1 MSKRRSKGQRAAKR
15 KRFAPAKTPV
25 MEGTR
30 FEIPEGTLQALKWL
44 ALVLMTL
51 DHVNKYFFDDKL
63 AVPFALGRMV
73 MPLFGFILAYNLAR
87 PGLLTSG
94 APLRIIKRL
103 ALFGLLAT
111 PAFIGLGGLAW
122 GWYPFN
128 IMFMLLTATAGLAL
142 IAKGG
147 RWNIAA
153 AIAVLIVGGGFV
165 EFWWFALGYTLAA
178 YWFVRTKN
186 PWALMWWIL
195 FAASL
200 VIVNQNFWAMA
211 ALPVIWLAPYVKL
224 KVPRIKWAF
233 YVYYPLHLTIILIL
247 AHALHIALPK

>member
-1 MSKRRSKGQRAAKR
+1 LSRKKPKG
-15 KRFAPAKTPV
+15 FAPAKPRPKTPAK
-25 MEGTR
+25 ENR
-30 FEIPEGTLQALKWL
+30 RYQIPEGTLQALKWL
-44 ALVLMTL
+44 ALLLMTL

-87 PGLLTSG
+87 PGILQSG
-94 APLRIIKRL
+94 APERIIKRL
-103 ALFGLLAT
+103 GVFGLLAT

-128 IMFMLLTATAGLAL
+128 IMFMLLVATAGIYL
-142 IAKGG
+142 IDKGG
-147 RWNIAA
+147 AWRIAA
-153 AIAVLIVGGGFV
+153 AIAILFVGGGFV

-178 YWFVRTKN
+178 WWYVRSKST
-186 PWALMWWIL
+186 WALFLWIC

-200 VIVNQNFWAMA
+200 AVVNQNYWAMA
-211 ALPVIWLAPYVKL
+211 ALPVIWLAPFVTV

-233 YVYYPLHLTIILIL
+233 YAYYPAHLTIILMM
-247 AHALHIALPK
+247 AYALHVQLPK